1 MGLTKPRA
9 HQLQDIDYK
18 QTTRAV
24 TTSNITLSGGAPATV
39 DGVSLALRDR
49 VLVTGQSTGS
59 ENGIYYVTTVGA
71 GSNGTWARSLDAD
84 TTGEVNAGMIIMIT
98 EGTTYADTQW
108 VLTTDDPI
116 TIGTTALTFVRNGSA
131 AYGTIAVS
139 GQNSIVADQVGDV
152 LTMVAG
158 TNLALTTNDST
169 DTLTITP
176 SLTPAVTSLTA
187 SGNITGGNI
196 ITTGTVD
203 VDRLSLTS
211 SQTTV
216 SPLQLT
222 ANSLQDGVGALRI
235 DGSQAD
241 IYLNP
246 ATATHTTVTFAVNND
261 QRLAFG
267 MDNNSD
273 FYITRRTGNVWY
285 DDTFV
290 IDRDTGELQY
300 GYDLSVAG
308 TLTGTTA
315 TFTNTT
321 TDDSILVTT
330 TENSSS
336 AAPVIT
342 LKRNSAS
349 VADADYLGQ
358 LKFKGENDAD
368 QEVVYAKITAKIQ
381 DASDGS
387 EDGLIEFANRKAG
400 SNTITARL
408 RSDSLQLLNGTSLVV
423 AGLTYPTSDGT
434 NGQVLQTNGSGTLSF
449 ADASGGGATVSSD
462 TTTNA
467 ERLIYVGSTTSGT
480 LSAVTQD
487 SGLTYNPSTGSLT
500 SAAFIGT
507 VTTAAQTNI
516 TSVGTL
522 TSLGVTNNITVG
534 GTVDGRDIATDGTK
548 LDGIEASAD
557 VTDATN
563 VAAAGA
569 AMTSNNLSDLSNAST
584 ARTNLGVAIG
594 SNVQAYDADL
604 TAIGGLA
611 KTDSNFIVGN
621 GSTWVAESG
630 ATARASLGLTIGTD
644 VQAYSSVLQNTTA
657 SFVTADETKLDYI
670 SVTQA
675 VDLDQMETD
684 IAALANG
691 MVYKGNW
698 DASAGSFP
706 GSGSAQTGWF
716 YYVSVAG
723 TVDGISFAVGDNIVA
738 TTDNASTTTYA
749 GNWSKHDQT
758 DAVQAVVGLTGSIAK
773 SSLLSA
779 LNVEDGADVTD
790 STNVTAAGAL
800 MDSEVTNLAQV
811 KAFDSSDYAT
821 AAQGTTADAALP
833 KAGGTMTGNVTFGD
847 NDKAI
852 FGAGSDLQIYHDGTD
867 SYMTES
873 ATGSLYIGA
882 DSTIALTDAAVTQ
895 NKAQFITG
903 GAVNLFHN
911 NALKLAT
918 TATGVDVTG
927 SITVSGTVD
936 GRDVATDG
944 TKLDGIAAG
953 ATNVTNNNQLTN
965 GAGYTT
971 NAGDITNVS
980 VSGTGLSGGGASG
993 SVTITS
999 NATSANTGSTI
1010 VARDGSGNFSA
1021 GVITAT
1027 ATAARYADLAEKY
1040 TSDVQYPPGTVVV
1053 LGGEAEVTRSDGPT
1067 SRAIAG
1073 IVSTDPAYLMNNDLE
1088 GDTVVDVALI
1098 GRVPCMVTGIINKGD
1113 LLVSSSRPGH
1123 ACAWTNATN
1132 PPAGSIVGKAI
1143 ENKTDEDPGV
1153 IEVLVGRL

>member
-1 MGLTKPRA
+1 MPTVLQFRRGTTAQNNSFTGSDGELSLDTNLYTIRVHDGSTAGGFEITQNTATQTLTNKT
-9 HQLQDIDYK
+9 L
-18 QTTRAV
+18 
-24 TTSNITLSGGAPATV
+24 TSPTITGVSPTITLGGDLSGSATLTNLGSATLTATV
-39 DGVSLALRDR
+39 
-49 VLVTGQSTGS
+49 
-59 ENGIYYVTTVGA
+59 
-71 GSNGTWARSLDAD
+71 GTLNQD
-84 TTGEVNAGMIIMIT
+84 TTGSAAT
-98 EGTTYADTQW
+98 
-108 VLTTDDPI
+108 LTTPRAI
-116 TIGTTALTFVRNGSA
+116 QVSGAVTGTADFDGSA
-131 AYGTIAVS
+131 AINIVTTNTADPTITLTGAVTGSGTMTNLGNVS
-139 GQNSIVADQVGDV
+139 ITTTNTADPTITLAGDLSGSATLTNLGSATLTATIVANSVALGTDTTGSYVQS
-152 LTMVAG
+152 LVAG
-158 TNLALTTNDST
+158 TGV
-169 DTLTITP
+169 TLTNNSGEGATP
-176 SLTPAVTSLTA
+176 TIAIGQEVGTS
-187 SGNITGGNI
+187 
-196 ITTGTVD
+196 D
-203 VDRLSLTS
+203 D
-211 SQTTV
+211 
-216 SPLQLT
+216 
-222 ANSLQDGVGALRI
+222 
-235 DGSQAD
+235 
-241 IYLNP
+241 
-246 ATATHTTVTFAVNND
+246 VTF
-261 QRLAFG
+261 
-267 MDNNSD
+267 
-273 FYITRRTGNVWY
+273 GNV
-285 DDTFV
+285 
-290 IDRDTGELQY
+290 
-300 GYDLSVAG
+300 A
-308 TLTGTTA
+308 
-315 TFTNTT
+315 
-321 TDDSILVTT
+321 
-330 TENSSS
+330 
-336 AAPVIT
+336 
-342 LKRNSAS
+342 
-349 VADADYLGQ
+349 
-358 LKFKGENDAD
+358 
-368 QEVVYAKITAKIQ
+368 
-381 DASDGS
+381 
-387 EDGLIEFANRKAG
+387 
-400 SNTITARL
+400 
-408 RSDSLQLLNGTSLVV
+408 
-423 AGLTYPTSDGT
+423 
-434 NGQVLQTNGSGTLSF
+434 
-449 ADASGGGATVSSD
+449 VS
-462 TTTNA
+462 
-467 ERLIYVGSTTSGT
+467 
-480 LSAVTQD
+480 
-487 SGLTYNPSTGSLT
+487 
-500 SAAFIGT
+500 
-507 VTTAAQTNI
+507 
-516 TSVGTL
+516 
-522 TSLGVTNNITVG
+522 

-548 LDGIEASAD
+548 LDTIETNAD

-594 SNVQAYDADL
+594 TNVQAYDADL

-833 KAGGTMTGNVTFGD
+833 K
-847 NDKAI
+847 
-852 FGAGSDLQIYHDGTD
+852 
-867 SYMTES
+867 
-873 ATGSLYIGA
+873 
-882 DSTIALTDAAVTQ
+882 
-895 NKAQFITG
+895 TG
-903 GAVNLFHN
+903 GAMTG
-911 NALKLAT
+911 AIT
-918 TATGVDVTG
+918 TNSTF
-927 SITVSGTVD
+927 D
-936 GRDVATDG
+936 GRDVAADG
-944 TKLDGIAAG
+944 AKLDGIAAG

-971 NAGDITNVS
+971 NTGTVTSVTGGTGLSGTITTSGSLSIDSTVVTLTGSQTLTNKTLTSPVISTISNTGTLTLPTSTGTIALTSNIPTNNNQLTNGAGYTTNTGDITNVS